1 MAGAVQG
8 KDSIFYERLLEEARW
23 GVNWILRTRFGD
35 GYRLGGLIIGIWTKN
50 IRGDKDDMQTEAR
63 NTPTDNLKAASSC
76 ALAAPH
82 FEKKDPVFAR
92 WCRNSAIEDFQFAI
106 DLLDTQRTEQNETEL
121 YALATVTAMRLY
133 RLTQD
138 VYYLDWAT
146 RLARTVMAG
155 QQLEKRTDWK
165 IPLEVSSMNLPGK
178 SVFWPIITKA
188 KST

>member
-1 MAGAVQG
+1 M
-8 KDSIFYERLLEEARW
+8 K
-23 GVNWILRTRFGD
+23 
-35 GYRLGGLIIGIWTKN
+35 
-50 IRGDKDDMQTEAR
+50 
-63 NTPTDNLKAASSC
+63 
-76 ALAAPH
+76 
-82 FEKKDPVFAR
+82 KKDPVFAR

-165 IPLEVSSMNLPGK
+165 IPCEVSSMNLPGK

>member
-1 MAGAVQG
+1 
-8 KDSIFYERLLEEARW
+8 
-23 GVNWILRTRFGD
+23 
-35 GYRLGGLIIGIWTKN
+35 
-50 IRGDKDDMQTEAR
+50 
-63 NTPTDNLKAASSC
+63 
-76 ALAAPH
+76 
-82 FEKKDPVFAR
+82 
-92 WCRNSAIEDFQFAI
+92 
-106 DLLDTQRTEQNETEL
+106 
-121 YALATVTAMRLY
+121 MRLY

-165 IPLEVSSMNLPGK
+165 IPCEVSSMNLPGK

>member
-1 MAGAVQG
+1 
-8 KDSIFYERLLEEARW
+8 
-23 GVNWILRTRFGD
+23 
-35 GYRLGGLIIGIWTKN
+35 
-50 IRGDKDDMQTEAR
+50 
-63 NTPTDNLKAASSC
+63 
-76 ALAAPH
+76 
-82 FEKKDPVFAR
+82 
-92 WCRNSAIEDFQFAI
+92 
-106 DLLDTQRTEQNETEL
+106 
-121 YALATVTAMRLY
+121 MRLY

>member
-1 MAGAVQG
+1 M
-8 KDSIFYERLLEEARW
+8 
-23 GVNWILRTRFGD
+23 
-35 GYRLGGLIIGIWTKN
+35 
-50 IRGDKDDMQTEAR
+50 
-63 NTPTDNLKAASSC
+63 
-76 ALAAPH
+76 
-82 FEKKDPVFAR
+82 FAR

-146 RLARTVMAG
+146 RLARTVMGGPTVGKAYR
-155 QQLEKRTDWK
+155 LEN
-165 IPLEVSSMNLPGK
+165 PPCEVSSMNLPGK

-188 KST
+188 RALDGRGLSMLLTDAPTHPDAPLWQSSCEAYADYLRGVSQLIEPYAYCQAPYTRWIIPIIRICTMKASR

>member
-1 MAGAVQG
+1 M
-8 KDSIFYERLLEEARW
+8 
-23 GVNWILRTRFGD
+23 
-35 GYRLGGLIIGIWTKN
+35 
-50 IRGDKDDMQTEAR
+50 
-63 NTPTDNLKAASSC
+63 
-76 ALAAPH
+76 
-82 FEKKDPVFAR
+82 FAR

-165 IPLEVSSMNLPGK
+165 IPLRGFFYESSRKN
-178 SVFWPIITKA
+178 VFWPIITKA